1 VRPGT
6 ALTRGPGRLLKLNLP
21 KRSHM
26 SGIIVIG
33 LFVYAFVSYNRGQY
47 GRTFLSLTAAS
58 ALFAVTF
65 VLPLAAHA
73 LAVAAVR

>member
-1 VRPGT
+1 
-6 ALTRGPGRLLKLNLP
+6 
-21 KRSHM
+21 M